1 MSLELSPPPPP
12 FFLQVHPIQHTVYW
26 EDENGE
32 TVASTEWFSDYKSG
46 SSIERIEAFI
56 NLGRKDAVSYADEF
70 GPVTWEYVV
79 EYVKQ
84 VLAEN
89 GK

>member
-1 MSLELSPPPPP
+1 LN
-12 FFLQVHPIQHTVYW
+12 VV
-26 EDENGE
+26 
-32 TVASTEWFSDYKSG
+32 
-46 SSIERIEAFI
+46 EAFI
-56 NLGRKDAVSYADEF
+56 KLGRPDPVSYADEF
-70 GPVTWEYVV
+70 GPVTWEFVV